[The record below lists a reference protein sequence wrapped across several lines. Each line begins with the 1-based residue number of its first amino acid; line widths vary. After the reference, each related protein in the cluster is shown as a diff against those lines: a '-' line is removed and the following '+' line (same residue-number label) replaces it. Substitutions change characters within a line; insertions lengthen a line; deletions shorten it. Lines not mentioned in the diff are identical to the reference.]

1 MPVVTIALAAV
12 VGVALG
18 MLGGGGSILMV
29 PLLTYVG
36 GLDAKQAIAT
46 SLLVVGVTSA
56 IGAVGHARAGRVRW
70 GVGLMFGGA
79 GMVGAY
85 VGGLLA
91 RFVPA
96 SALLVGFATL
106 MCVAAVA
113 MLRDRADLSDAQRAP
128 AGRLL
133 ALGLAVGV
141 VMGLVGAGGGFL
153 LVPALVLLGALP
165 MTAAVGT
172 SLAVIAMQSFAGL
185 AGHLAATPI
194 DWGLAALISAVAVAG
209 GLIGGRLT
217 AKVEPDAL
225 RRGFG
230 VFVLATAAL
239 VLAKEA
245 SPAVGAAAA
254 AGCLMLV
261 AMSLGCRRFGL
272 CPWRRFIPQRVY

>member
-1 MPVVTIALAAV
+1 MPVMTIALAAV

-56 IGAVGHARAGRVRW
+56 IGAIGHARAGRVRW
-70 GVGLMFGGA
+70 GVGLMFGTA
-79 GMVGAY
+79 GMAGAY
-85 VGGLLA
+85 GGGLLA
-91 RFVPA
+91 RCVPA
-96 SALLVGFATL
+96 GALLVGFAGL

-113 MLRDRADLSDAQRAP
+113 MLRDRADLSDATRAS
-128 AGRLL
+128 AARLV

-165 MTAAVGT
+165 MSAAVGT
-172 SLAVIAMQSFAGL
+172 SLVVIAMQSFAGL
-185 AGHLAATPI
+185 AGHLAGTLV
-194 DWGLAALISAVAVAG
+194 DWRLA
-209 GLIGGRLT
+209 GLITAVTVVGALAGGRL
-217 AKVEPDAL
+217 ADKVQPDAL

-230 VFVLATAAL
+230 WFVLAIASL

-245 SPAVGAAAA
+245 GPAVGATAAV
-254 AGCLMLV
+254 GCLMSV